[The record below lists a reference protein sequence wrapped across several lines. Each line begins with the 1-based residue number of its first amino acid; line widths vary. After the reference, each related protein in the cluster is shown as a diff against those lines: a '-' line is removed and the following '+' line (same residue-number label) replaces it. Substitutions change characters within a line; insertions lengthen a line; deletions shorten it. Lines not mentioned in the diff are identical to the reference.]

1 MYHPGFASAWLSK
14 SPTDDL
20 DSYTGDG
27 DWFKILSVTGRTDQS
42 LDFSDPENAIY
53 YDPYKAPW
61 GTFRVDSVSHQSTS
75 NQKRPWL
82 IRLAVRPAS
91 SCTHLTP
98 TTVELHDSP
107 NDTSWEVSTT
117 LRTRLPQRGRRAVLR
132 QLRSRRHREWE
143 QWCRNPWTVGKDT
156 RSLYTRTAR
165 YVVLFR
171 KTNP

>member
-42 LDFSDPENAIY
+42 LNFSDPENAVY

-75 NQKRPWL
+75 NQKRP
-82 IRLAVRPAS
+82 
-91 SCTHLTP
+91 
-98 TTVELHDSP
+98 
-107 NDTSWEVSTT
+107 
-117 LRTRLPQRGRRAVLR
+117 
-132 QLRSRRHREWE
+132 
-143 QWCRNPWTVGKDT
+143 
-156 RSLYTRTAR
+156 
-165 YVVLFR
+165 
-171 KTNP
+171 